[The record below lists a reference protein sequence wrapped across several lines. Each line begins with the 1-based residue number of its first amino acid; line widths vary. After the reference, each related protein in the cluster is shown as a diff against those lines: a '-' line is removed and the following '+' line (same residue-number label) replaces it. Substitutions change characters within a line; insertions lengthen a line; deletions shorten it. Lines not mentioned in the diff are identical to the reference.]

1 MSIPISRA
9 RRVFAGVLAVL
20 ALVNAVVMPDTAH
33 LFAMCSGLCSAWVL
47 AFVPMPPLGTPL
59 ERVRAW
65 IRDGHWQLPISA
77 RLMVLMAIIMHLI
90 ACAALLSGYR

>member
-1 MSIPISRA
+1 
-9 RRVFAGVLAVL
+9 
-20 ALVNAVVMPDTAH
+20 
-33 LFAMCSGLCSAWVL
+33 
-47 AFVPMPPLGTPL
+47 MPPLGTPL

-90 ACAALLSGYR
+90 ACAALLSGCR